1 MPFKRFR
8 RWFFRTKDEKIQERK
23 EKLERE
29 AHKAL
34 QKELKREGNYYAK
47 EFPNWFAEAGI
58 DHKLPVADQPTLM
71 QSVLFGSSG
80 RQKVV
85 ILEVVC
91 QEFVHSIWI
100 DPRYGPYRSR
110 VADIHTDEI
119 IEHLSY
125 CAGRTV
131 VWAGTPQTGAWF
143 KIWRDGAIN
152 AIPVMFKFNE
162 AAAMIT
168 EKDPP
173 LTFLVGVTE
182 NSRLIKG
189 DLAMLPHY
197 LVAGATFMGKSVHLN
212 QILCLFIQRNT
223 KDTLQFLMID
233 LKGGSE
239 FQFYEGIPHLW
250 QPIVTRAE
258 DVPDALKAFKNE
270 MANRMKLFSSRG
282 IKNLE
287 DWNKTYPE
295 EKKSYIVLVFDEL
308 SLIMMHPDR
317 KISKEVNLLMN
328 EIMATSRSSGGHAI
342 LCTQRPSS
350 DVIPAYI
357 TANANGRI
365 CFAVPNN
372 SSSIVVID
380 NGIAS
385 KIDPDVRGRAIW
397 SKGAQLTELQ
407 SPYISDHQI
416 RETVKAAIT
425 GIPQGEAGP
434 EKVTLQEVF
443 EVSVDQLGGKM
454 HDEKLFE
461 FFRGRIS
468 RDALKEMLRGVS
480 GQPINVHG
488 IQYRFVKGGWGIHG
502 GKRLERIAIT
512 TDKPRRES
520 ILKFNIAALPHT
532 EPDRS
537 RYREESEPE
546 SQGVN

>member
-1 MPFKRFR
+1 MRFR
-8 RWFFRTKDEKIQERK
+8 RWFFKTKEEKKQERA
-23 EKLERE
+23 EAEER
-29 AHKAL
+29 ARQKAL
-34 QKELKREGNYYAK
+34 DNELKREAQYYYSQ
-47 EFPNWFAEAGI
+47 FPNWFAEAGI

-71 QSVLFGSSG
+71 QSILFGASG

-85 ILEVVC
+85 IIEVQC
-91 QEFVHSIWI
+91 TEFAHYIWI

-110 VADIHTDEI
+110 IADLHNDEI
-119 IEHLSY
+119 LEHLSY

-131 VWAGTPQTGAWF
+131 VWRGTPQTGAWF
-143 KIWRDGAIN
+143 TIWRDGAVN

-162 AAAMIT
+162 AAQMIT

-173 LTFLVGVTE
+173 LTFIVGVSE
-182 NSRLIKG
+182 NNRLVKG

-212 QILCLFIQRNT
+212 QILCLFIKRNT
-223 KDTLQFLMID
+223 KEQLQFLMID

-250 QPIVTRAE
+250 KNIVTSAE
-258 DVPDALKAFKNE
+258 DVPDALKAFKTE
-270 MANRMKLFSSRG
+270 MATRMKLFSSRG

-380 NGIAS
+380 NGMAS

-416 RETVKAAIT
+416 RETVKAAIS

-454 HDEKLFE
+454 HEKKLYE
-461 FFRGRIS
+461 FFRGRIT
-468 RDALKEMLRGVS
+468 RAALTDLINSVN
-480 GQPINVHG
+480 GQSINVHG
-488 IQYRFVKGGWGIHG
+488 IQYRFVRGVNGMFG
-502 GKRLERIAIT
+502 GKRLERMGLGKDTRA
-512 TDKPRRES
+512 RAS
-520 ILKFNIAALPHT
+520 ILKFNIATVPHEIT
-532 EPDRS
+532 QAPTQAQ
-537 RYREESEPE
+537 ESQPE
-546 SQGVN
+546 SQGVI